1 MGAKIIHRYYIF
13 MLMIVSLSAAAKVLP
28 ETSSFT
34 QQQIFTHWVENRCI
48 GKITA
53 DKALVSDANASAAA
67 WLEVSSLPV
76 EVFEKADA
84 AIDKGLKEP
93 LTGSTHYSYNVLKC
107 TLIAQSRDI
116 QHLYSQ

>member
-1 MGAKIIHRYYIF
+1 MHRYYIF

-107 TLIAQSRDI
+107 TLIAQGRDI
-116 QHLYSQ
+116 QSIYSK

>member
-1 MGAKIIHRYYIF
+1 M
-13 MLMIVSLSAAAKVLP
+13 MTSLPTAAKALP

-48 GKITA
+48 GKITE
-53 DKALVSDANASAAA
+53 DKSLISDANASAAA

-76 EVFEKADA
+76 EVFEQADT

-116 QHLYSQ
+116 QSIYSK